1 MKKHNFSAGPSIL
14 PQPVLKKAAEAVTNF
29 NDSGLSILEVSHR
42 GKDIVAVMEGARELA
57 LELLVFTGWSE
68 FRVSNGRL

>member
-14 PQPVLKKAAEAVTNF
+14 PQPVIKKAAQAVANF

-42 GKDIVAVMEGARELA
+42 SKDIVAVMEDARELA
-57 LELLVFTGWSE
+57 LEHLGLQNKGY
-68 FRVSNGRL
+68 